1 MNKAIAG
8 ERGEPEEY
16 TVVETRMGR
25 LTNSHECSP
34 ERVKVNREWV
44 SSKGR
49 THTGNIRWDLLKR
62 SGTNAERSHSPGGFY
77 PIYVC
82 PDTGKI
88 EKIGSPLPSGVS
100 EAPINT

>member
-34 ERVKVNREWV
+34 ERVKVNAI
-44 SSKGR
+44 
-49 THTGNIRWDLLKR
+49 TIINI
-62 SGTNAERSHSPGGFY
+62 
-77 PIYVC
+77 
-82 PDTGKI
+82 
-88 EKIGSPLPSGVS
+88 
-100 EAPINT
+100 